1 MNYRPQKI
9 KKGVQNDAVA
19 PMISIGKNNTVIYY
33 KNNSLHQKKRNQI
46 EPLLEQ

>member
-19 PMISIGKNNTVIYY
+19 PMISIGKVNTVIYY
-33 KNNSLHQKKRNQI
+33 KNNSLHQKNETKSN
-46 EPLLEQ
+46 PS